1 MIRRRVIATL
11 LAGTALLAAG
21 AGSFLVL
28 DRMYPPD
35 FSRLATVGT
44 EVLDREGRTLGMV
57 PAPGGVWR
65 LRTTVDD
72 VSPVFLNLLLRTED
86 RRFYQ
91 HAGVDVLAL
100 ARAVGQ
106 WAVAGRVIS
115 GGSTLTM
122 QAARLLEPRR
132 RTLLS
137 KAIEAFRAVQLE
149 ERLDKRQILGIWL
162 TLAPYGGNL
171 EGVRA
176 GAQAWFGER
185 PAALDPAQAALLV
198 AIPRRPEALRPDRH
212 ADRAALLRN
221 RLLGPDAEAFVA
233 EPMPASRIAF
243 PRHAEAALRPV
254 LAGAAAEP
262 VRTTLDLSLQIALER
277 LLAGQLRAMPPRAS
291 LSAMVVDAESRE
303 VRAVMSGDGS
313 KARGG
318 ALDLTRAWRSPGSAL
333 KPLLYGLAFQDGLV
347 SPSTPVNDL
356 PRHFGRYAPEDFDRS
371 FAGEVTAAEALQ
383 RSLNLPAVALLDRIG
398 PHRFHAWLLASGIGL
413 RLPPGA
419 GASLPLALGGV
430 GIQLRDLVR
439 LYAALGTDGQSLP
452 LRWLPGLAA
461 EPARPLL
468 QPSAAAMVAD
478 VLTRPFPEGGLS
490 GIAWKTGTSWG
501 GRDAWAAGFD
511 RRSVVA
517 VWAGRPDGTAV
528 PGATGVRMALPVLH
542 QVFGLLPSAPRLD
555 YQSAVAAAVAP
566 PAETAAIK
574 LLFPPPGATLS
585 ADGPVPIRVMGGRRP
600 VTFLVD
606 GSSVPSA
613 AASRTALWQPDG
625 PGFYTVAAED
635 ADGSVVKVQ
644 VRVR

>member
-1 MIRRRVIATL
+1 MIRRRVVWTL
-11 LAGTALLAAG
+11 LAGTALLAAA

-28 DRMYPPD
+28 DRLYPPD

-212 ADRAALLRN
+212 ADRATLLRD
-221 RLLGPDAEAFVA
+221 RLLGLDAEAFRA
-233 EPMPASRIAF
+233 EPMPVARIAF

-254 LAGAAAEP
+254 LATTAAEP

-277 LLAGQLRAMPPRAS
+277 LLASQLRAMPPRAS

-303 VRAVMSGDGS
+303 VRAAMSGDGS
-313 KARGG
+313 KPRGDE
-318 ALDLTRAWRSPGSAL
+318 LDLTRAWRSPGSAL
-333 KPLLYGLAFQDGLV
+333 KPLLYGLAFQEGLV

-398 PHRFHAWLLASGIGL
+398 PHRFHAWLMAAGAGL

-439 LYAALGTDGQSLP
+439 LYAALGTDGRSLP
-452 LRWLPGLAA
+452 LRWLPGGGADM
-461 EPARPLL
+461 PRPLL

-511 RRSVVA
+511 RHSVVA

-574 LLFPPPGATLS
+574 LLFPPPGAT
-585 ADGPVPIRVMGGRRP
+585 
-600 VTFLVD
+600 
-606 GSSVPSA
+606 
-613 AASRTALWQPDG
+613 
-625 PGFYTVAAED
+625 
-635 ADGSVVKVQ
+635 
-644 VRVR
+644 

>member
-1 MIRRRVIATL
+1 MRRWIGGTL

-21 AGSFLVL
+21 LGGFLVL

-35 FSRLATVGT
+35 FSRLAVAGT

-57 PAPGGVWR
+57 PAPGGIWR

-72 VSPVFLNLLLRTED
+72 LSPVFLDLLLRTED
-86 RRFYQ
+86 RRFYR
-91 HAGVDVLAL
+91 HHGVDLLAL
-100 ARAVGQ
+100 GRATTQ
-106 WAVAGRVIS
+106 WVVAGRVVS

-132 RTLLS
+132 RTLVS
-137 KAIEAFRAVQLE
+137 KMIEAFRALQLE

-185 PAALDPAQAALLV
+185 PAALDQAQAALLV

-221 RLLGPDAEAFVA
+221 RLLGPDAAAFGG
-233 EPMPASRIAF
+233 EPMPASRIGF

-254 LAGAAAEP
+254 LAAAVAEP
-262 VRTTLDLSLQIALER
+262 VRTTLDLPLQIALER
-277 LLAGQLRAMPPRAS
+277 SIVDQLQAVPPRAS

-303 VRAVMSGDGS
+303 VRAVVSGDGS
-313 KARGG
+313 RARGG

-383 RSLNLPAVALLDRIG
+383 RSLNLPAVSLLDRIG
-398 PHRFHAWLLASGIGL
+398 PHRFHAWLMAAGIGL

-452 LRWLPGLAA
+452 LRWVPGGGDA
-461 EPARPLL
+461 PTRPLL
-468 QPSAAAMVAD
+468 QPSAAAIVAD
-478 VLTRPFPEGGLS
+478 VLTRPFPGGGLS

-511 RRSVVA
+511 RRNVVA
-517 VWAGRPDGTAV
+517 VWAGRPDGTAI

-542 QVFGLLPSAPRLD
+542 QVFGLLPAAPRPD
-555 YQSAVAAAVAP
+555 YQSA
-566 PAETAAIK
+566 PATAATPRTDTAAMT

-606 GSSVPSA
+606 GISVPSA
-613 AASRTALWQPDG
+613 AVSRTALWQPDG
-625 PGFYTVAAED
+625 PGFYTLAAQD

>member
-1 MIRRRVIATL
+1 MFPTCTAPGCSHDREPTGSTCCRRPEVIRRRVVGTL
-11 LAGTALLAAG
+11 LAGAALLAAG

-100 ARAVGQ
+100 ARAMGQ
-106 WAVAGRVIS
+106 WAVAGRVVS

-132 RTLLS
+132 RTLVS

-149 ERLDKRQILGIWL
+149 QRLDKRQILGIWL

-185 PAALDPAQAALLV
+185 PAGLDPAQAALLV
-198 AIPRRPEALRPDRH
+198 AIPRRPEALRPDRG
-212 ADRAALLRN
+212 ANRAMLLRN
-221 RLLGPDAEAFVA
+221 RLLGPDAEAFGA
-233 EPMPASRIAF
+233 EPMPGARVAF
-243 PRHAEAALRPV
+243 PRHAEAALRPA
-254 LAGAAAEP
+254 LASAAAEP
-262 VRTTLDLSLQIALER
+262 VRTTLDLSLQVALER

-303 VRAVMSGDGS
+303 VRAAVSGDGS
-313 KARGG
+313 KSRGG

-398 PHRFHAWLLASGIGL
+398 PHRFHAWLMAAGIGL

-439 LYAALGTDGQSLP
+439 LYAAMATDGQSSP
-452 LRWLPGLAA
+452 LRWLPGGGADM
-461 EPARPLL
+461 PRPLL
-468 QPSAAAMVAD
+468 QPSAAALVAD

-517 VWAGRPDGTAV
+517 VWAGRPDGTAI

-566 PAETAAIK
+566 PAE
-574 LLFPPPGATLS
+574 S
-585 ADGPVPIRVMGGRRP
+585 A
-600 VTFLVD
+600 
-606 GSSVPSA
+606 
-613 AASRTALWQPDG
+613 
-625 PGFYTVAAED
+625 
-635 ADGSVVKVQ
+635 
-644 VRVR
+644 